1 VSVARHL
8 DKIGEPGSIVAALC
22 CLGVSAFVSVV
33 SALGLGFLLN
43 DAVLLPVFLLFLALS
58 LWGLAAGWRRH
69 GKPAA
74 LALGV
79 AAGALLFVFSFVRQS
94 TPWAYVGVAGLVT
107 ASVWNVW
114 LSRRVEKVSHG

>member
-1 VSVARHL
+1 VTIARHL
-8 DKIGEPGSIVAALC
+8 DKIGVPGSIAAALC

-33 SALGLGFLLN
+33 SALGLGFVLN

-69 GKPAA
+69 RNPAA

-79 AAGALLFVFSFVRQS
+79 TAGALLFVFAFVRQS
-94 TPWAYVGVAGLVT
+94 TPWAYVGVAGLIT

-114 LSRRVEKVSHG
+114 LARRA